1 MKILLLEEITD
12 TLAKDVVNQL
22 SAIKKNEPIEVI
34 IFSYG
39 GDMLAGNAIIQALKD
54 TGSHITTNVI
64 GVAASMASV
73 ISQVGHVRTISPDAR
88 FNIHNGEMQPA
99 GRQTKESHIEAAQLL
114 DKMDAQMINAFSKS
128 TMEASEL
135 KALMQEDLLLT
146 AEEALELG
154 FFDSFSESIEIA
166 ANFKTINNYND
177 MNKLQSI
184 LKEVKARAFGIK
196 AALSEDEAARKSE
209 LEGMEE
215 LTDEQ
220 AVELEELR
228 AKDAEEEAPE
238 ASAEEETGAEILQAD
253 YVAKKVF
260 TARMADNEILNQKV
274 FLALSQM
281 PSREEMLA
289 EVKKEATK
297 QIDNVLRAIK
307 SGTTIPTAKQ
317 NFSQPTATGGK
328 RLNPNF
334 IANFKNKK

>member
-22 SAIKKNEPIEVI
+22 SSHKKGEGIEVV

-54 TGSHITTNVI
+54 TGAHITTNVI

-73 ISQVGHVRTISPDAR
+73 ISQVGDKRLISPDAR
-88 FNIHNGEMQPA
+88 FNIHNGEMQPM
-99 GRQTKESHIEAAQLL
+99 GRQTKESHIEAALLL
-114 DKMDAQMINAFSKS
+114 DKMDAQMIKAFSKS
-128 TMEASEL
+128 NMDSNEL
-135 KALMQEDLLLT
+135 KALMEEDILLT
-146 AEEALELG
+146 ADEALELG
-154 FFDSFSESIEIA
+154 FFDSFSESIEVA
-166 ANFKTINNYND
+166 ANFKTINNYKD

-184 LKEVKARAFGIK
+184 LREVKARAFGIR
-196 AALSEDEAARKSE
+196 AALSEEEAARKTE

-215 LTDEQ
+215 LTEEQ
-220 AVELEELR
+220 AGELEELR
-228 AKDAEEEAPE
+228 TKDAEEDEASE
-238 ASAEEETGAEILQAD
+238 ASAEEKTGAEILTSD
-253 YVAKKVF
+253 MVAKKVF
-260 TARMADNEILNQKV
+260 NARMADNEILNQKV

-281 PSREEMLA
+281 PSRDEMIA

-317 NFSQPTATGGK
+317 NFEQPAKNTK

-334 IANFKNKK
+334 IANIKNKK